1 MASPASLPGFWIF
14 MYRVSPM
21 TYLVGGMLSAGLA
34 NTAVHCSDLE
44 LVVVQPPAN
53 ETCASY
59 LADYMKIAGGSVYNP
74 QATANCEYCEMTD
87 SNVYLTLL
95 STSYADRW
103 RNFGLMWAYIAFNVF
118 AALFLY
124 WFVRVRGGST
134 SSIFR
139 RFAKIFSRPSP
150 NT

>member
-21 TYLVGGMLSAGLA
+21 TYLVSGMLSAGLA

-53 ETCASY
+53 ETCANY
-59 LADYMKIAGGSVYNP
+59 LADYMEIAGGAVYNP
-74 QATANCEYCEMTD
+74 QATADCEYCQMTN
-87 SNVYLTLL
+87 SNVYLASL
-95 STSYADRW
+95 STSYAERW
-103 RNFGLMWAYIAFNVF
+103 RNFGLMWAYIAFNIF

-124 WFVRVRGGST
+124 WFVRVRSGSA
-134 SSIFR
+134 SSVFR
-139 RFAKIFSRPSP
+139 WFAKQFPRSSKR
-150 NT
+150 T

>member
-1 MASPASLPGFWIF
+1 